1 MQHKGIIIYY
11 SYGGNTKQ
19 IANMIKDQTNFELLE
34 LTPKVP
40 YTTNY
45 QQFVDDEKEKMNTKE
60 IIEINDVDIEFNDYD
75 KIIIGTP
82 VWWYSMSPVIRSFL
96 EKKNLPNKKV
106 DIFITNGGWLGHTVE
121 DFEEYLP
128 INSYIDIKFNGND
141 LETPKEEIKNWIY
154 KLQ

>member
-45 QQFVDDEKEKMNTKE
+45 QQLVDDEEEKMNTKE
-60 IIEINDVDIEFNDYD
+60 IIEINDIDIELNDYD

-106 DIFITNGGWLGHTVE
+106 DIFITNG
-121 DFEEYLP
+121 D
-128 INSYIDIKFNGND
+128 D

>member
-45 QQFVDDEKEKMNTKE
+45 QQLVDDE
-60 IIEINDVDIEFNDYD
+60 
-75 KIIIGTP
+75 
-82 VWWYSMSPVIRSFL
+82 
-96 EKKNLPNKKV
+96 EKK
-106 DIFITNGGWLGHTVE
+106 
-121 DFEEYLP
+121 
-128 INSYIDIKFNGND
+128 
-141 LETPKEEIKNWIY
+141 
-154 KLQ
+154 